1 MCCHIEI
8 LNQKYK
14 SLKERKS
21 KDNDKKEERMNNG
34 GKSSIGFDDHFLKV
48 EFLLLLFT
56 TFKQISQM
64 LNLMCL
70 VIDGFRWM

>member
-1 MCCHIEI
+1 
-8 LNQKYK
+8 
-14 SLKERKS
+14 
-21 KDNDKKEERMNNG
+21 MNNG
-34 GKSSIGFDDHFLKV
+34 GKSSIGFDDRFLKA

>member
-1 MCCHIEI
+1 
-8 LNQKYK
+8 
-14 SLKERKS
+14 
-21 KDNDKKEERMNNG
+21 MNNG
-34 GKSSIGFDDHFLKV
+34 GKSSIGFDDHFLKA

-70 VIDGFRWM
+70 VIDGFVGCELGHEFYSFHWKSNFYFFKVFNNP